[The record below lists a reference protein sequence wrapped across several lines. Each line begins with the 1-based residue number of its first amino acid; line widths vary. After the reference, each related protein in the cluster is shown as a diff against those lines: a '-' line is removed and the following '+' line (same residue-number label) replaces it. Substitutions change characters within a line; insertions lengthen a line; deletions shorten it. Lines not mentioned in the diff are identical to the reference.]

1 MYIANLN
8 ASNILSNNSSFT
20 NTDRS
25 VASKMSYWL
34 SFFDFNLQL
43 SDMNL
48 TYAQAVI
55 ESFDMSLTVLMS
67 KTGIKHR

>member
-1 MYIANLN
+1 
-8 ASNILSNNSSFT
+8 
-20 NTDRS
+20 
-25 VASKMSYWL
+25 MSYWL